1 MMKIMVFLAYT
12 FRRRDKTS
20 KFAVLWVN
28 RVALHGA
35 FDSVDVIPW
44 TPHKKASD
52 ASAYKCIHN
61 WQLRYFTAMMIGTEP
76 TKHIKGTKIGTSTA
90 NILQ

>member
-35 FDSVDVIPW
+35 FDCVDVIPW
-44 TPHKKASD
+44 APHKKACY
-52 ASAYKCIHN
+52 ASAYERVHN
-61 WQLRYFTAMMIGTEP
+61 RQLRYFTTMMIGTEP

-90 NILQ
+90 NISQ